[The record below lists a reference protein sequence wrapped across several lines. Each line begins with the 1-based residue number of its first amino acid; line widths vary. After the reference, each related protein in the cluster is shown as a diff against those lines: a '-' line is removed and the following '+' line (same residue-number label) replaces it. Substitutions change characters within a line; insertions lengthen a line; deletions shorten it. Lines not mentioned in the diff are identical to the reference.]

1 MHLENNNEEFRTD
14 IVKGLSNPIQKS
26 IPSKY
31 LYDSKGSYL
40 FEQIT
45 LQPEYYP
52 TRTENSILEE
62 YSTNILHNISKEI
75 ILIEMGSGSS
85 KKTKH
90 LFDSILKKQDKLYY
104 FPIDISFNF
113 LDSVVNDLETK
124 NQNIRVKGIPNDYI
138 NGIKDCNNILFENN
152 FKFDSFSRLIV
163 FFGSSIG
170 NFEID
175 EARDFLKAVR
185 MNMNDKDFLL
195 VGFDMIKD
203 EFLIEHAYNDKAGFT
218 AQFNLNI
225 ISRMN
230 RELGCNFNL
239 YEYVHYAFFNKE
251 KERVEM
257 HLKSK
262 SDQEVRILGSD
273 KIFQISKGE
282 TIHTESSYK
291 YSEEKIQKLATRS
304 GFSIEKIFSDNNNW
318 FDLVMLKPC

>member
-1 MHLENNNEEFRTD
+1 MNLDDNIEGFRTD
-14 IVKGLSNPIQKS
+14 ILKGLSNPIQKS

-31 LYDSKGSYL
+31 LYDSRGSYL

-45 LQPEYYP
+45 VQPEYYP
-52 TRTENSILEE
+52 TRTENSILEG
-62 YSTNILHNISKEI
+62 YSYKILQDIQKEI

-90 LFDSILKKQDKLYY
+90 LFDMILKRQDKLYY

-113 LDSVVNDLETK
+113 LDSVVTDLET
-124 NQNIRVKGIPNDYI
+124 QNENIMIKGIPNDYI

-152 FKFDSFSRLIV
+152 FKFDSFSRLII

-170 NFEID
+170 NFEIN

-185 MNMNDKDFLL
+185 LNMNDKDYLL

-203 EFLIEHAYNDKAGFT
+203 EFLIEPAYNDKAGYT
-218 AQFNLNI
+218 AQFNLNLLT
-225 ISRMN
+225 RMN
-230 RELGCNFNL
+230 RELGCNFDL
-239 YEYVHYAFFNKE
+239 HEYVHYAFFNKE
-251 KERVEM
+251 KDRMEM

-262 SDQEVRILGSD
+262 SDQEVRISGYD
-273 KIFQISKGE
+273 KIFHIPQGE

-291 YSEEKIQKLATRS
+291 YSEDKIQRLAIRS

-318 FDLVMLKPC
+318 FNLVMLKPC

>member
-1 MHLENNNEEFRTD
+1 MDNNNEEFRTD
-14 IVKGLSNPIQKS
+14 ILKGLSNPIQKS

-45 LQPEYYP
+45 VQPEYYP
-52 TRTENSILEE
+52 TRIENSILEE
-62 YSTNILHNISKEI
+62 YSTNILQDISKEI

-113 LDSVVNDLETK
+113 LNSVVNDLETK
-124 NQNIRVKGIPNDYI
+124 NQKIWVKGIPNDYI

-152 FKFDSFSRLIV
+152 FKFESFSRMIIFL
-163 FFGSSIG
+163 GSTIG

-175 EARDFLKAVR
+175 EARDFLKSVR
-185 MNMNDKDFLL
+185 INMNDKDFLL

-203 EFLIEHAYNDKAGFT
+203 EFLIESAYNDKAGFT
-218 AQFNLNI
+218 AQFNLNLLT
-225 ISRMN
+225 RMN
-230 RELGCNFNL
+230 SELGCNFDL
-239 YEYVHYAFFNKE
+239 GEYEHYAFFNK
-251 KERVEM
+251 KKDRAEM

-262 SDQEVRILGSD
+262 SDQEFRIPGSD
-273 KIFQISKGE
+273 RKFPISRGE

-291 YSEEKIQKLATRS
+291 YSEVKIQELAIRS
-304 GFSIEKIFSDNNNW
+304 GFSIEKIFSDKNNW
-318 FDLVMLKPC
+318 FNLVMLKPC

>member
-1 MHLENNNEEFRTD
+1 MHLDYNNEEFRTD
-14 IVKGLSNPIQKS
+14 ILKGLSNPNQKS
-26 IPSKY
+26 VPSKY
-31 LYDSKGSYL
+31 LYDSKGSFL

-45 LQPEYYP
+45 VQPEYYP
-52 TRTENSILEE
+52 TRTENSILQE
-62 YSTNILHNISKEI
+62 YSTKILQNIPKEI

-90 LFDSILKKQDKLYY
+90 LFDSILKRQDKLYY

-113 LDSVVNDLETK
+113 LDSIVTDLETQ
-124 NQNIRVKGIPNDYI
+124 NQNIMVKGIPNDYI

-170 NFEID
+170 NFEIN

-185 MNMNDKDFLL
+185 INMNDKDFLL

-203 EFLIEHAYNDKAGFT
+203 ECLIEPAYNDKAGFT
-218 AQFNLNI
+218 AQFNLNLLT
-225 ISRMN
+225 RMN
-230 RELGCNFNL
+230 RELGCNFDL
-239 YEYVHYAFFNKE
+239 DEYEHCAFFNKE
-251 KERVEM
+251 KDRIEM

-262 SDQEVRILGSD
+262 SDQEFRISGYD
-273 KIFQISKGE
+273 RIFQIYQDE

-291 YSEEKIQKLATRS
+291 YNEEKIQELVIRS
-304 GFSIEKIFSDNNNW
+304 GFSLERIFSDNNNW
-318 FDLVMLKPC
+318 FNLVMLKPC

>member
-1 MHLENNNEEFRTD
+1 MHLDDNNEEFRTD
-14 IVKGLSNPIQKS
+14 ILKGLSNPIQKS

-45 LQPEYYP
+45 VQPEYYP

-62 YSTNILHNISKEI
+62 YSTKILQNIPKEI

-90 LFDSILKKQDKLYY
+90 LFDSILKRQDKLYY

-113 LDSVVNDLETK
+113 LDSVVTDLETQ
-124 NQNIRVKGIPNDYI
+124 NQNIMVKGIPNDYI

-185 MNMNDKDFLL
+185 INMNDKDFLL

-203 EFLIEHAYNDKAGFT
+203 EFLIEPAYNDKAGFT
-218 AQFNLNI
+218 AQFNLNLLT
-225 ISRMN
+225 RMN
-230 RELGCNFNL
+230 RELGCNFDL
-239 YEYVHYAFFNKE
+239 HEYVHYAFFNK
-251 KERVEM
+251 KKDRIEM

-262 SDQEVRILGSD
+262 SDQEFRISGSER
-273 KIFQISKGE
+273 IFQISQDE

-291 YSEEKIQKLATRS
+291 YSEEKIQELVIRS
-304 GFSIEKIFSDNNNW
+304 GFSLEKIFSDNNNW
-318 FDLVMLKPC
+318 FNLVMLKPC

>member
-1 MHLENNNEEFRTD
+1 MYLDDSNEEFRTD
-14 IVKGLSNPIQKS
+14 ILKGLSNPIQKS

-31 LYDSKGSYL
+31 LYDSKGSFL

-45 LQPEYYP
+45 VQPEYYP
-52 TRTENSILEE
+52 TRTENGILEE
-62 YSTNILHNISKEI
+62 YSTKILQNISKEI

-90 LFDSILKKQDKLYY
+90 LFDSILKRQDKLYY

-113 LDSVVNDLETK
+113 LDSVVTDLETQ
-124 NQNIRVKGIPNDYI
+124 NQNIMVKGIPNDYI

-170 NFEID
+170 NFEIE

-185 MNMNDKDFLL
+185 INMNDKDFLL

-203 EFLIEHAYNDKAGFT
+203 ECFIEPAYNDKAGFT
-218 AQFNLNI
+218 AQFNLNLLT
-225 ISRMN
+225 RMN
-230 RELGCNFNL
+230 RELGCNFDL
-239 YEYVHYAFFNKE
+239 HEYEHYAFFNKE
-251 KERVEM
+251 KDRIEM

-262 SDQEVRILGSD
+262 SDQDFRISGSD
-273 KIFQISKGE
+273 QIFRIHKGE

-291 YSEEKIQKLATRS
+291 YNEERIKELAIRS
-304 GFSIEKIFSDNNNW
+304 GFSLERIFSDSNNW
-318 FDLVMLKPC
+318 FNLVMLKPC

>member
-1 MHLENNNEEFRTD
+1 LENNNEEFRTD
-14 IVKGLSNPIQKS
+14 ILKGLSNPIQKS

-52 TRTENSILEE
+52 TRTENSILKE
-62 YSTNILHNISKEI
+62 YSTNILHNISKDI

-124 NQNIRVKGIPNDYI
+124 NHNILVKGIPSDYI

-170 NFEID
+170 NFEVD

-185 MNMNDKDFLL
+185 INMNDKDFLL

-203 EFLIEHAYNDKAGFT
+203 ESIIEPAYNDKAGFT
-218 AQFNLNI
+218 AQFNLNLLT
-225 ISRMN
+225 RMN
-230 RELGCNFNL
+230 RELGCNFDVGG
-239 YEYVHYAFFNKE
+239 YVHYAFFNK
-251 KERVEM
+251 KKDRIEM

-262 SDQEVRILGSD
+262 SDQEFRVPGSS
-273 KIFQISKGE
+273 KIFKISHGE

-291 YSEEKIQKLATRS
+291 YSKEKIQELAIRS
-304 GFSIEKIFSDNNNW
+304 GFSLEKVFSDKNNW
-318 FDLVMLKPC
+318 FNLVMLKPC